1 MLEEV
6 IILAFVIFGL
16 ATPLEMEFLQETLLY
31 IIRVVAYIDQPFLRR
46 RKMLLHCLS

>member
-6 IILAFVIFGL
+6 INHLGLFVIFGL

-31 IIRVVAYIDQPFLRR
+31 IIVVVVAIG
-46 RKMLLHCLS
+46 MLPT